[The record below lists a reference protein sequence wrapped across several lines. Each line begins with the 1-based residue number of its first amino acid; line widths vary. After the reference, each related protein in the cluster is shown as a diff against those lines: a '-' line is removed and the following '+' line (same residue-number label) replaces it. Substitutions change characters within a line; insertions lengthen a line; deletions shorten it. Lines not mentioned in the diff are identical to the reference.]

1 VVFKVS
7 VAKWI
12 VLTGRAQRPNII
24 LDWKV
29 PDAGMFKTYIIQ
41 QSGNNVNY
49 RRSAIIAADAN
60 AGEQISHTLNPGG
73 GVKFFRVQGITHS
86 GETITSNEVLLGM
99 NDGTAEVT
107 VSPNPVNSP
116 GTSTLA
122 IANLPRAN
130 YTVGLLNGNG
140 VPLAGI
146 AIRHDGKDQVY
157 PFKIPAGLPKGVYY
171 LQIRGL
177 GGNIVRQIV
186 VQ

>member
-1 VVFKVS
+1 
-7 VAKWI
+7 
-12 VLTGRAQRPNII
+12 
-24 LDWKV
+24 
-29 PDAGMFKTYIIQ
+29 
-41 QSGNNVNY
+41 
-49 RRSAIIAADAN
+49 
-60 AGEQISHTLNPGG
+60 
-73 GVKFFRVQGITHS
+73 VQGITHS

-116 GTSTLA
+116 GTATLT

-157 PFKIPAGLPKGVYY
+157 PFQIPAGLPKGVYY